1 MIDAISNFVVDC
13 PKSVTLV
20 HIVIFQ
26 SKMMADF
33 EGLTS
38 PQTSPAK
45 ATQSLASVSSGN
57 LVFPTTLVEVYTSS
71 EDSLAQFRKILQDL
85 ISEECTSK
93 DLPSSHFCSLQPDD
107 TKAIVDLSRSSEV
120 QLLMTTPET
129 LSISGKKD
137 DVLAAELKIRDLLQA
152 AKDRVSRQKEEQRL
166 SKILCWEE
174 ARGESWK
181 PLGSRLSYNL
191 EKAFQGK
198 EKTFT
203 FQQQGETRTVD
214 LNKKT
219 LTDGKG
225 RSRNIRRTLLAI
237 VQPPPTWTLMDSK
250 DLEIITLLPT
260 SEEYK
265 RIEKITTCSLQSKP
279 QYNMYK
285 IFQQIQRIQSRSQWH
300 RYAVWK
306 QTVDKRHP
314 NQENQRY
321 LYHGTTK
328 DIAQRISMHGFNRS
342 FCGRNATVHGAGT
355 YFAKEAHY
363 SCHDNYSNPDTNG
376 LKYIYR
382 ARVLTG
388 SPCKS
393 RRDMKEPDPLDP
405 SNPQAGLYDCA
416 VDNLKNPFI
425 FVVFCDAGAY
435 PDYLITFKGV

>member
-1 MIDAISNFVVDC
+1 FNSPPFFFSPFVNRILPPACLQMKVCFKIGGIRIYVKKGDITQETV
-13 PKSVTLV
+13 KGIVNSTNSDMSLRNGVSG
-20 HIVIFQ
+20 VIFNAAGPSVEQ
-26 SKMMADF
+26 ETKTCVWVLEPLCNQPSD
-33 EGLTS
+33 GVVLTKAGNLATKNIVHMVG
-38 PQTSPAK
+38 QTKEKCITSAMYK
-45 ATQSLASVSSGN
+45 VLKLCEDNKIQSVS
-57 LVFPTTLVEVYTSS
+57 FPAFGTGRPAPTVP
-71 EDSLAQFRKILQDL
+71 DSFPVAPLPGCGTHNVGVVRFR
-85 ISEECTSK
+85 
-93 DLPSSHFCSLQPDD
+93 
-107 TKAIVDLSRSSEV
+107 RS
-120 QLLMTTPET
+120 
-129 LSISGKKD
+129 
-137 DVLAAELKIRDLLQA
+137 
-152 AKDRVSRQKEEQRL
+152 
-166 SKILCWEE
+166 C
-174 ARGESWK
+174 
-181 PLGSRLSYNL
+181 
-191 EKAFQGK
+191 
-198 EKTFT
+198 
-203 FQQQGETRTVD
+203 
-214 LNKKT
+214 
-219 LTDGKG
+219 
-225 RSRNIRRTLLAI
+225 
-237 VQPPPTWTLMDSK
+237 
-250 DLEIITLLPT
+250 LPT
-260 SEEYK
+260 A
-265 RIEKITTCSLQSKP
+265 
-279 QYNMYK
+279 
-285 IFQQIQRIQSRSQWH
+285 IQRIQSRSQWH